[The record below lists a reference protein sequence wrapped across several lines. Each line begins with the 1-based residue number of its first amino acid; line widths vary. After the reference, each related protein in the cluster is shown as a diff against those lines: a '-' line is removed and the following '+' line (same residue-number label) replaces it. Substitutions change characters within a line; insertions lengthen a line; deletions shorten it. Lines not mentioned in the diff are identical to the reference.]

1 MHRSTEWKR
10 GAERVVGP
18 VRQSGLGVSGLFFAL
33 FFGLLLLLVSPGLG
47 LAQSESLDSVD
58 VGSSDSLDSVDDGA
72 SGTPEGNR
80 LADSDSL
87 DSADTGESDSLD
99 AEEQTYGNSLDS
111 VPLGTSS
118 APDNANLVWRPTP
131 CSQLATPSVE
141 MPETSNATSW
151 VRVLNQTRADI
162 AAAKQ
167 QLDEAT
173 VAFGQTNYQPN
184 ITPATRVPL
193 GEARDAARRNYSE
206 QLCKMPYLLDA
217 ARQAGVDPGVLRP
230 YQTANN

>member
-1 MHRSTEWKR
+1 MNRSTEWEQ
-10 GAERVVGP
+10 GFERMERP
-18 VRQSGLGVSGLFFAL
+18 ERSHGLGAPGLLAA
-33 FFGLLLLLVSPGLG
+33 LLLLLVSPGLC

-58 VGSSDSLDSVDDGA
+58 VGSSESLDSVDDGA
-72 SGTPEGNR
+72 SGTPDGDR
-80 LADSDSL
+80 LADSNSL
-87 DSADTGESDSLD
+87 DSVDTGESESLD
-99 AEEQTYGNSLDS
+99 SQEQTYGSSLDS
-111 VPLGTSS
+111 VPLATSS
-118 APDNANLVWRPTP
+118 APDNANLVWSPTP
-131 CSQLATPSVE
+131 CSQLATPNVE

-206 QLCKMPYLLDA
+206 QLCKMPVLLEG
-217 ARQAGVDPGVLRP
+217 ARQADVDPGVLRP
-230 YQTANN
+230 YQTASN

>member
-1 MHRSTEWKR
+1 MNRSIGQKR
-10 GAERVVGP
+10 NVEGAAGSWLVAT
-18 VRQSGLGVSGLFFAL
+18 LC
-33 FFGLLLLLVSPGLG
+33 LLLMSPGLG

-58 VGSSDSLDSVDDGA
+58 VGSSESLDSVDDGE
-72 SGTPEGNR
+72 SGTPGGDR

-87 DSADTGESDSLD
+87 DSADTGESESLD
-99 AEEQTYGNSLDS
+99 SQEQTYGSSLDS
-111 VPLGTSS
+111 VPAATSGD
-118 APDNANLVWRPTP
+118 PDNANLVWRPTP

-206 QLCKMPYLLDA
+206 QLCKMPLLLEG
-217 ARQAGVDPGVLRP
+217 AREAGVDPGVLRP
-230 YQTANN
+230 YQTSGS